1 MGRVVGIDLGTTN
14 SVVAVME
21 GGKPVVIA
29 NAEGMRTTPSVVGF
43 SKEGERLVGQ
53 LARRQAV
60 LDPQNTFFA
69 VKRFIGRK
77 YSELT
82 PESKRVPYTIRK
94 DEIGNIK
101 IKCPRLQKEFAPEEV
116 SAMILKKLADEASRY
131 LGEPVTGAVITVPAY
146 FNDSQRQATRDAGRI
161 AGLDVKRIL
170 NEPTAAS
177 LAYGLE
183 RRDSQTILVFDLGGG
198 TFDVSVLDVGD
209 GVFEV
214 KATSGDTQLGGNDFD
229 KKIVDWLA
237 EQFLEQEGVDLRRD
251 RQALQRLTE
260 AAEKAKIELSG
271 VTVTEINLPFIT
283 ATEDGPKHLE
293 TRLTR
298 SQFEGLCGDLLTRLR
313 GPVKQAL
320 RDCGLASSEI
330 DEVVLVGGST
340 RIPVVQQLVR
350 SFIDREPN
358 QNVNPDEVVA
368 VGAAIQ
374 AGILGGEVKDILLLD
389 VTPLSLG
396 LETIGGVMKRLIP
409 RNTTI
414 PVRRSDIF
422 STGEDNQTM
431 VEVHVL
437 QGEREMAT
445 GNKSLGRFKLT
456 GIPPA
461 PRGIPQIQVAFDIDA
476 NGILQVN
483 ALDRTTGREQSITVQ
498 GASTLGEEEV
508 RRMIRDAE
516 QYAETDRLKKEKVEK
531 RTKSE
536 ALTFQAERQL
546 REATLDFGMQFV
558 SSYRARIEAAIG
570 RLRTALAENDE
581 RAVDRAKADL
591 EDAVYDLNRE
601 VYQRNKEEQE
611 QDSLFGAIKSFF
623 TDDDDDYYNERW
635 DSAND
640 RYSNTSGRSDYSNR
654 YGGDRYSNDRPS
666 TDRYGGDRYGNDRY
680 ANNRYGNDR
689 FETERDTGNL
699 SNRSYTDRS
708 SSGSYDD
715 RNRYTPRD
723 RQEDDFARD
732 RRSAYDSRLPER
744 DSRPDRDEQ
753 RSERSDR
760 RSARPP
766 RNARPNLYQDN
777 WDDDDDWL

>member
-1 MGRVVGIDLGTTN
+1 
-14 SVVAVME
+14 
-21 GGKPVVIA
+21 
-29 NAEGMRTTPSVVGF
+29 
-43 SKEGERLVGQ
+43 
-53 LARRQAV
+53 
-60 LDPQNTFFA
+60 
-69 VKRFIGRK
+69 
-77 YSELT
+77 
-82 PESKRVPYTIRK
+82 
-94 DEIGNIK
+94 
-101 IKCPRLQKEFAPEEV
+101 
-116 SAMILKKLADEASRY
+116 
-131 LGEPVTGAVITVPAY
+131 
-146 FNDSQRQATRDAGRI
+146 
-161 AGLDVKRIL
+161 
-170 NEPTAAS
+170 
-177 LAYGLE
+177 
-183 RRDSQTILVFDLGGG
+183 
-198 TFDVSVLDVGD
+198 
-209 GVFEV
+209 
-214 KATSGDTQLGGNDFD
+214 
-229 KKIVDWLA
+229 
-237 EQFLEQEGVDLRRD
+237 
-251 RQALQRLTE
+251 
-260 AAEKAKIELSG
+260 
-271 VTVTEINLPFIT
+271 
-283 ATEDGPKHLE
+283 
-293 TRLTR
+293 
-298 SQFEGLCGDLLTRLR
+298 
-313 GPVKQAL
+313 
-320 RDCGLASSEI
+320 
-330 DEVVLVGGST
+330 
-340 RIPVVQQLVR
+340 
-350 SFIDREPN
+350 
-358 QNVNPDEVVA
+358 
-368 VGAAIQ
+368 
-374 AGILGGEVKDILLLD
+374 
-389 VTPLSLG
+389 
-396 LETIGGVMKRLIP
+396 
-409 RNTTI
+409 
-414 PVRRSDIF
+414 
-422 STGEDNQTM
+422 
-431 VEVHVL
+431 
-437 QGEREMAT
+437 MAT